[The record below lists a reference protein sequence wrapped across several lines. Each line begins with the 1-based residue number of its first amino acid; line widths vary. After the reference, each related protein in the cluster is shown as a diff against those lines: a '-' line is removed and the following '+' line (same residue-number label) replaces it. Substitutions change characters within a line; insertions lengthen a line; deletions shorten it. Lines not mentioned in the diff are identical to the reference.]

1 MHIGRVTLAALA
13 VSLGL
18 TVVSAQPTAATGEQ
32 PVINEVYARGGSANQ
47 PYATKFVELYN
58 PSATPVDLGGYG
70 LNYAPAAS
78 DGPGKKTCALSGTI
92 PAKGHFLIAVGS
104 NGDIGAGIE
113 TDFECGGVNPSGTRG
128 SFALLKGGSPIDVV
142 GWGTA
147 KRFETKPAAY
157 PGGNTTPGSI
167 SRSGG
172 VDTDDNSVD
181 FSFSDTPTPQ
191 KAAAAP
197 PPVVPPGP
205 GLTPIAEIQG
215 TGPQTPLAGREV
227 TTLGV
232 VTAAYPTGGFGG
244 FYLQTPGTGG
254 AQKAPGEASD
264 GIFVYAPAAVSGVS
278 IGDCLRVS
286 GTASEHHEMTQLGGR
301 VSLSPE
307 TGCSP
312 VVPTEL
318 SGLPDSDAGKEAY
331 EGMLVRPLGAYTVT
345 NNYRLNQYGQ
355 VGLAAGDKPLFQA
368 TTVVAPGPEAK
379 AYEQQNLSRYITL
392 DDGSSLDYLR
402 NPAAQ
407 ASPLP
412 YLSQDTPM
420 RSGSAVT
427 FTKPVILDF
436 RYQWNYQPTGQV
448 VGPDHPNIPVT
459 SGNDREAT
467 PPEVG
472 GDLRVAAF
480 NVLNY
485 FTDLGEDEPG
495 CQAYRDRDGR
505 PVTTN
510 RCVVRGAY
518 SSAAF
523 QDQQAKI
530 VAAINAMDADVVALM
545 EVENS
550 SAIPHAAHHR
560 DATLATLVKALNTAA
575 GEQRWA
581 FAPSPAVN
589 APREDV
595 IRTAFIFNPA
605 KVTLSGASQLLLDP
619 AFANARYPLAQRFV
633 PLPGGEPFVVV
644 ANHFK
649 SKGSGE
655 DDGTGQG
662 LSNPSRE
669 AQARAL
675 ASWTTQVFADEA
687 VLLTGDFNS
696 YTKETPL
703 QILERAG
710 FVNLVKKYEPDSASY
725 QFSGRL
731 GSLDHVFANPKALAL
746 ATGGGVWDINGDES
760 VAMEYSRRNYN
771 VTDFY
776 TPSFYRSSDHDP
788 VLVGLRVKAPTP
800 SATPSAPPSPTA
812 QPSQKPQASPSASS
826 PPTSPPQR
834 PHRPL
839 PRTGGAEGSGLTG
852 LAAAAA
858 LGWLLSRRR

>member
-1 MHIGRVTLAALA
+1 MHIGRVTLTALA
-13 VSLGL
+13 ASLGL
-18 TVVSAQPTAATGEQ
+18 AVVLTQPTAAAGDQ

-58 PSATPVDLGGYG
+58 PSAAAINLTGYD
-70 LNYAPAAS
+70 LNYAPASSA
-78 DGPGKKTCALSGTI
+78 GPGMKNCTLAGTI
-92 PAKGHFLIAVGS
+92 PAKGYFLIAVGS
-104 NGDIGAGIE
+104 NGEVGATISP
-113 TDFECGGVNPSGTRG
+113 DHSCGGINPSGTRG
-128 SFALLKGGSPIDVV
+128 SYALLRGSSAVDVV
-142 GWGTA
+142 GWGSA
-147 KRFETKPAAY
+147 KRFETAPAAY
-157 PGGNTTPGSI
+157 PGTNTSPGSI
-167 SRSGG
+167 SRTGG
-172 VDTDDNSVD
+172 ADTDDNSAD
-181 FSFSDTPTPQ
+181 FTFTTEPTPQ
-191 KAAAAP
+191 NAGSAP
-197 PPVVPPGP
+197 PPVVPPAP
-205 GLTPIAEIQG
+205 SDTPIAEIQG
-215 TGPQTPLAGREV
+215 NGEQTPIAGREV
-227 TTLGV
+227 TTIGV
-232 VTAAYPTGGFGG
+232 VTATYPTGGFGG

-254 AQKAPGEASD
+254 TPKAPGDASD
-264 GIFVYAPAAVSGVS
+264 GIFVYAPDAVSGLS
-278 IGDCLRVS
+278 AGDCVRVT
-286 GTASEHHEMTQLGGR
+286 GTAGEYHGLTQLGGR
-301 VSLSPE
+301 ITVSPAS
-307 TGCSP
+307 GCAP
-312 VVPTEL
+312 VTPTEL
-318 SGLPDSDAGKEAY
+318 PSLPASDAQKEPY
-331 EGMLVRPLGAYTVT
+331 EGMLVRPLGDYTVT

-355 VGLAAGDKPLFQA
+355 IGLAVGDKPLFQA
-368 TTVVAPGPEAK
+368 TAVVAPGPEAE
-379 AYEQQNLSRYITL
+379 AYEQQNLARYITL

-402 NPAAQ
+402 NPGAQ

-420 RSGSAVT
+420 RSGARVR
-427 FTKPVILDF
+427 FTAPVILDF

-448 VGPDHPNIPVT
+448 VGPDSPAIPVT
-459 SGNDREAT
+459 STNDREAT

-495 CQAYRDRDGR
+495 CQAYRDRDGK

-518 SSAAF
+518 TAAAF
-523 QDQQAKI
+523 NDQQTKI
-530 VAAINAMDADVVALM
+530 VAAINALDADVVALM

-550 SAIPHAAHHR
+550 AGIPHAAHHR
-560 DATLATLVKALNTAA
+560 DATLAALVNALNAAA
-575 GEQRWA
+575 GTQRWA
-581 FAPSPAVN
+581 FAPSPTVS
-589 APREDV
+589 APNEDV

-633 PLPGGEPFVVV
+633 PLQGGEPFVVV

-649 SKGSGE
+649 SKGSGA

-696 YTKETPL
+696 YTRETPL
-703 QILERAG
+703 QILEQAG

-725 QFSGRL
+725 QFSGRV
-731 GSLDHVFANPKALAL
+731 GSLDHIFANPKALAL

-760 VAMEYSRRNYN
+760 VAIEYSRRNYN

-788 VLVGLRVKAPTP
+788 VLVGLRVTAPSP
-800 SATPSAPPSPTA
+800 STTPSAPPTPTA

-826 PPTSPPQR
+826 APTSPPRR

-839 PRTGGAEGSGLTG
+839 PRTGGAEASALTG